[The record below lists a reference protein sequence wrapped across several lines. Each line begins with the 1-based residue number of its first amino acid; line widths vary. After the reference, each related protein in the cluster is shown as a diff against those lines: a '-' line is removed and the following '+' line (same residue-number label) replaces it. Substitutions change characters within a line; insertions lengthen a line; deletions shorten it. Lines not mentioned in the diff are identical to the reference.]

1 MSGSINSL
9 GLGSGV
15 LTADLLDKLRAADE
29 ANIIK
34 PLDNKITLNNQKGQA
49 LDLLNSLLTT
59 FKSSV
64 SALDDDTLYQ
74 KRSVSGSNDGVSVTT
89 VTGTQVQDFSLN
101 ITNIA
106 KKNVL
111 ESAAYTSSTALI
123 ADGSGTLNLGIGSNN
138 YSINYTSS
146 TTLSDLKQSITDTAG
161 ADVTASV
168 LQTGTSAYKLIITSK
183 STGLSQTISL
193 SDATK
198 DSGGVSSASQ
208 LKNTNL
214 ITPSARTGTFAAEST
229 AIATGSGTF
238 TVDIG
243 GTSYPP
249 PPMAPL
255 AYTAT
260 TKLSDL
266 VSSINADTTLNTKVT
281 AHIVQFGTGDYRM
294 VLTPKSG
301 ITNSITITDLGTGLN
316 AGITSTAAASGSMG
330 IIQDAKDANFTY
342 DGISMSRSTN
352 TVTDVS
358 YGTTINLLK
367 DSGSANISITQDRAQ
382 IATEMEG
389 MVSNYNTLIKQIDDM
404 TKYDATAGK
413 VGIFNGDNTIK
424 NISREITK
432 IITSY
437 NTSGYSLPQYGISL
451 DKKGVMSFDK
461 AVFTTK
467 LNADPTGTEAFFS
480 GKTTITSVGTTK
492 TGSFTTA
499 TDLISSGASGT
510 MSIQIAGVGHNFTYT
525 NTTTLTQ
532 MRDSINA
539 DSAITS
545 KVTAS
550 IVQFG
555 TADFRMVL
563 TPKGNTVGETITIGD
578 STGGGLKATV
588 KTTTSS
594 ADVVKTTDGIFT
606 SLNNL
611 FKNYTSS
618 TGLLSNLT
626 NSSKTE
632 TASLNTERTK
642 ANNLLTARY
651 ATMQAKFAAYDSM
664 ISKLNSQFSSL
675 KQQIDAQAKAAN
687 G

>member
-34 PLDNKITLNNQKGQA
+34 PLDDKITLNKQKGQA
-49 LDLLNSLLTT
+49 IDLLSSLLTT

-64 SALDDDTLYQ
+64 SALDNDTLYQ

-89 VTGTQVQDFSLN
+89 VTGTQVQDFSIN
-101 ITNIA
+101 VTNIA

-111 ESAAYTSSTALI
+111 ESAAYSSSTALI
-123 ADGSGTLNLGIGSNN
+123 ANGSGTLNLGIGSNN
-138 YSINYTSS
+138 YSINYTSA
-146 TTLSDLKQSITDTAG
+146 TTLSDLKQAITDTAG
-161 ADVTASV
+161 TDVSASV
-168 LQTGTSAYKLIITSK
+168 LQTGTSAFKLIITSK
-183 STGLSQTISL
+183 ATGLAQTISL
-193 SDATK
+193 SDTTK
-198 DSGGVSSASQ
+198 DSGTGASIASQ
-208 LKNTNL
+208 LKDSNL
-214 ITPSARTGTFAAEST
+214 ITSSARTGTFAAEST
-229 AIATGSGTF
+229 AIATGSGTLNVNIGAT
-238 TVDIG
+238 TV
-243 GTSYPP
+243 
-249 PPMAPL
+249 PL

-266 VSSINADTTLNTKVT
+266 VSSINADATLNTKMT
-281 AHIVQFGTGDYRM
+281 AHIVQFGTSDYRM

-301 ITNSITITDLGTGLN
+301 VSNSITITDAGAGLT
-316 AGITSTAAASGSMG
+316 AGITSTAAVAGSMG
-330 IIQDAKDANFTY
+330 VIQDAKDANFTF

-367 DSGSANISITQDRAQ
+367 DAGSANISITQDRAQ
-382 IATEMEG
+382 ISTEMEM
-389 MVSNYNTLIKQIDDM
+389 MVKNYNSLIGQIDDM

-432 IITSY
+432 IITSS
-437 NTSGYSLPQYGISL
+437 NSSGHSLPQYGISL
-451 DKKGVMSFDK
+451 DKKGVMTFDK
-461 AVFTTK
+461 AAFTTK
-467 LNADPTGTEAFFS
+467 LDADPTTTEAFFS
-480 GKTTITSVGTTK
+480 GKTAITSVGTTR
-492 TGSFTTA
+492 TGGLTTA
-499 TDLISSGASGT
+499 IDLISSGASGT
-510 MSIQIAGVGHNFTYT
+510 MSIQIAGVGHNFSYT
-525 NTTTLTQ
+525 GATTLEQ

-539 DSAITS
+539 DSTITS

-550 IVQFG
+550 ILQFG
-555 TADFRMVL
+555 TADYRMVL
-563 TPKGNTVGETITIGD
+563 TPKGDSIGEAITIAD
-578 STGGGLKATV
+578 STGGGLKTAV
-588 KTTTSS
+588 KTTTYTSDI
-594 ADVVKTTDGIFT
+594 ATTTDGVFT

-618 TGLLSNLT
+618 TGLMSNLT

-632 TASLNTERTK
+632 TTALNTERTK

-675 KQQIDAQAKAAN
+675 KQQIDAQANAAN